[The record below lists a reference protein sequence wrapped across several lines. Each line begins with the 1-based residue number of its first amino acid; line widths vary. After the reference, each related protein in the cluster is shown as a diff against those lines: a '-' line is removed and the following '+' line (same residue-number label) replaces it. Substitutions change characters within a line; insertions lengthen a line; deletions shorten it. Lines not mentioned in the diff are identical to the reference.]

1 MLRNNGVD
9 CMRAMATFCA
19 SALLALLGA
28 SAPALAAKDQLII
41 GVAQFPSTLHPNI
54 DAEVIKSYT
63 LGFVIRAITAYD
75 KEWKNSC
82 LLCAE
87 LPTIENGLARIEDRP
102 GGGKGMAVT
111 IKLKPGLKWGDGES
125 VTAKDLEFTWRI
137 GRDPKTGFS
146 NSHPWTRASKVDVVD
161 EMTAV
166 VHFDKVLAS
175 YNEWDQILPA
185 HIEGPVYEKAAATGD
200 YVKQTTY
207 ARAPTTPGLYN
218 GPYLVSGYQSGA
230 QIVLEP
236 NPHWSGA
243 KPGFKRIIIKLIEN
257 TAALQA
263 NLLSGDV
270 DMVAGEGVGLTI
282 DQVLELRKQHPDRF
296 EYIFKPSLTYEH
308 IDLKKENPL
317 LADIRVRQALIH
329 AADRKTLTERLFQ
342 GMQPVADAWVNP
354 LNANYARDLETYPYD
369 LNKAKTLLA
378 EAGWKPGADGICR
391 NDKGE
396 RLSFEYSTTAGNRLR
411 ELQQQVLQSNW
422 KAACIEMRIKNEPA
436 RTFFGETLK
445 KRLFNGLAMYAWS
458 SAVTE
463 SPRRTLASD
472 NIPTEANSWG
482 GANYIAFSNPRLD
495 ELIERVESELDPAK
509 QKEMWR
515 EMQAI
520 YAKELPV
527 IPLFFRSEPHVV
539 PKWLKGYAPTGHGDW
554 SSFSSENWR
563 AE

>member
-1 MLRNNGVD
+1 MKTISML
-9 CMRAMATFCA
+9 A
-19 SALLALLGA
+19 ALGLAGLVFTSG
-28 SAPALAAKDQLII
+28 PAQAAKDQLTI

-63 LGFVIRAITAYD
+63 LGFVIRSITAYD
-75 KEWKNSC
+75 KDWKQTC
-82 LLCAE
+82 LICAE
-87 LPTIENGLARIEDRP
+87 VPTIENGLAKIETLPDGR
-102 GGGKGMAVT
+102 KGMAVT
-111 IKLKPGLKWGDGES
+111 IKLKPDLKWGDGRK
-125 VTAKDLEFTWRI
+125 VTATDLAFTWRI

-146 NSHPWTRASKVDVVD
+146 NSFPWTRAVKVDVVD
-161 EMTAV
+161 ETTAV
-166 VHFDKVLAS
+166 LHLDKVLAS
-175 YNEWDQILPA
+175 YNEWNQVLPA
-185 HIEGPVYEKAAATGD
+185 HIEGPVYDKSMETGD

-218 GPYLVSGYQSGA
+218 GPYVVTGYQSGS
-230 QIVLEP
+230 QIVMEP
-236 NPHWSGA
+236 NPHWSGT

-329 AADRKTLTERLFQ
+329 SADRKTLTDRLFQ

-354 LNANYARDLETYPYD
+354 LSTTYTKDVQTYPYD
-369 LNKAKTLLA
+369 LAKAKALLA
-378 EAGWKPGADGICR
+378 EAGWKPGPDGICR

-396 RLSFEYSTTAGNRLR
+396 RLSLEYSTTAGNRLR

-422 KAACIEMRIKNEPA
+422 KAACIEVRIKNEPA
-436 RTFFGETLK
+436 RTFFGETMK
-445 KRLFNGLAMYAWS
+445 KRLYNGLAMYAWS
-458 SAVTE
+458 SGVTE

-472 NIPTEANSWG
+472 NIPTEANAFG
-482 GANYIAFSNPRLD
+482 GANYIAFSNPRMD
-495 ELIERVESELDPAK
+495 ELIGQVETELDPEK
-509 QKEMWR
+509 RKGMWH

-527 IPLFFRSEPHVV
+527 IPLFFRAEPHVV
-539 PKWLKGYAPTGHGDW
+539 PKWLKGYTPTGHGDW
-554 SSFSSENWR
+554 SSFWSENWR
-563 AE
+563 SE